1 MQTFFLAVLVAASPV
16 ADDAAL
22 KAALGR
28 GEQVFIMTCATGYCH
43 AVGGG
48 AGGGGARLAA
58 RGFTQDYIQSIAS
71 AGRPG
76 TAMPGFKDR
85 LTAAELDAVVAYVA
99 TLNGIEKPVIGAAGG
114 VAAPAAPALSVQA
127 EEGRAL
133 FHDSLRGFARCA
145 TCHQVRGSGVPAAE
159 PIAKIPADAGALR
172 ALSTP
177 NVATVTVDGEAMPG
191 LVVSRNER
199 SVIFYDLTLPPP
211 VLRTVAAG
219 SVAIEAGNRWR
230 HADVI
235 KGYSE
240 AELSDILGYLREIDR

>member
-1 MQTFFLAVLVAASPV
+1 MQNFFLTVLLAASPV

-22 KAALGR
+22 QASLER
-28 GEQVFIMTCATGYCH
+28 GEQVFAMTCATGYCH

-58 RGFTQDYIQSIAS
+58 RGFTQDFIRTVATE
-71 AGRPG
+71 GRAG

-85 LTAAELDAVVAYVA
+85 LPAAELDAVVAYVA
-99 TLNGIEKPVIGAAGG
+99 TLNGIESPDIGPVGEAP
-114 VAAPAAPALSVQA
+114 VPAATALSEPA
-127 EEGRAL
+127 EKGRGL

-159 PIAKIPADAGALR
+159 PITHIPADAGALR
-172 ALSTP
+172 ALPTP
-177 NVATVTVDGEAMPG
+177 NVTTVTVEGESMPG
-191 LVVSRNER
+191 LVVSRGER

-219 SVAIEAGNRWR
+219 GVAIEPGSRWR
-230 HADVI
+230 HADVM
-235 KGYSE
+235 KTYSD
-240 AELSDILGYLREIDR
+240 AELSSILEYLREIAR

>member
-1 MQTFFLAVLVAASPV
+1 MQIFFLTVLLAASPV

-22 KAALGR
+22 QASLER
-28 GEQVFIMTCATGYCH
+28 GEQLFAMTCATGYCH

-58 RGFTQDYIQSIAS
+58 RGFTQDYIRTVATE
-71 AGRPG
+71 GRAG

-85 LTAAELDAVVAYVA
+85 LSAAELDAVVAYVA
-99 TLNGIEKPVIGAAGG
+99 TLNGIERPDIGAAGD
-114 VAAPAAPALSVQA
+114 AAATAVSALSEPA
-127 EEGRAL
+127 EKGRVL

-159 PIAKIPADAGALR
+159 PITRVPADARELHAL
-172 ALSTP
+172 ATP
-177 NVATVTVDGEAMPG
+177 NVATVTIEGESMPG
-191 LVVSRNER
+191 LVVSRGER
-199 SVIFYDLTLPPP
+199 GVLFYDLTLPPP

-219 SVAIEAGNRWR
+219 GVAIEPGSRWR

-235 KGYSE
+235 RSYSD
-240 AELSDILGYLREIDR
+240 AELLLILEYLREISP

>member
-1 MQTFFLAVLVAASPV
+1 MQTFFLAVLLAASPV
-16 ADDAAL
+16 ADDVAL
-22 KAALGR
+22 KATLER
-28 GEQVFIMTCATGYCH
+28 GEQVFTMTCATGYCH

-58 RGFTQDYIQSIAS
+58 RGFTQDYIGTIVG

-85 LTAAELDAVVAYVA
+85 LPATDMEAVVAYVA
-99 TLNGIEKPVIGAAGG
+99 TLNGIEKPVIGAAG
-114 VAAPAAPALSVQA
+114 ADQTPAASSLSAAA
-127 EEGRAL
+127 EKGRAL

-159 PIAKIPADAGALR
+159 PISRIPANAGELR

-177 NVATVTVDGEAMPG
+177 NVATVNADGESMPA
-191 LVVSRNER
+191 LVVSRGEQY
-199 SVIFYDLTLPPP
+199 VLFYDLTLPPP

-219 SVAIEAGNRWR
+219 NTAIEAGNRWR
-230 HADVI
+230 HGDMI
-235 KGYSE
+235 KAYSD
-240 AELSDILGYLREIDR
+240 AELSLILEYLGEVAR